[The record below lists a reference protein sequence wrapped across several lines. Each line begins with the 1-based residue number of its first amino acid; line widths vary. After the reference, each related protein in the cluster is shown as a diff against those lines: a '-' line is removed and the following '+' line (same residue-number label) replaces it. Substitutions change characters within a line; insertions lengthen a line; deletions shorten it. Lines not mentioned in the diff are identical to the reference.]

1 MSQKDK
7 YENWGFSPYPQGIR
21 QSYISQMQKK
31 IKESGREPTNEDK
44 EKIRKDWDLIN
55 LFQRQVYAADQ
66 SEEAVKKRKAEK
78 EEANQRKEE
87 RKAKE
92 EAKALDKS
100 KKEERKRS
108 KSQGKSQKRG
118 KSVEKE
124 SDEGDDKEAPQN
136 RNSISKAE

>member
-7 YENWGFSPYPQGIR
+7 YENWGFSPYPQGLWPIY
-21 QSYISQMQKK
+21 QSKMLQK
-31 IKESGREPTNEDK
+31 IKDDGRKPTNEDK

-55 LFQRQVYAADQ
+55 LFQRQVYVADQ

-92 EAKALDKS
+92 EAKA
-100 KKEERKRS
+100 
-108 KSQGKSQKRG
+108 
-118 KSVEKE
+118 
-124 SDEGDDKEAPQN
+124 
-136 RNSISKAE
+136 